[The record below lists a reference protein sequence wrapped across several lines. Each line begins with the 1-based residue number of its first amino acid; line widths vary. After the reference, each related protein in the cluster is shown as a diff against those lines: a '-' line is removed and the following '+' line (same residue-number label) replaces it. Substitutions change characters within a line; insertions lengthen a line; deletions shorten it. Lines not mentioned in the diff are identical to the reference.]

1 MKSKHGH
8 SVSQQRTG
16 KPVTNQRMAKVE
28 PKMVK
33 TSPKPGKTMSIKKPG
48 RRG

>member
-1 MKSKHGH
+1 MSKHGH

-16 KPVTNQRMAKVE
+16 KPVMNQRMAKIE
-28 PKMVK
+28 QKMLK
-33 TSPKPGKTMSIKKPG
+33 TSAKPGKTKPVKKPG